1 MPPSLC
7 LALLLVALAAGQ
19 ALAADNRTRPM
30 DVTHTLTQTIGSLPD
45 AALLQRDEAAVAAL
59 PGQAA
64 LAGFQGVLIGAPRRV
79 DVRAGQA
86 LTALVLS
93 GRSSS
98 RSRQLPWLD
107 NAVLLAT
114 DVDRGQV
121 FTGPAFVP
129 DPSKSPPDQPVAARP
144 AEAAAEA
151 APPPSDGPPPP
162 EATSAGSAWLDVS
175 RTLGLPRRTMR
186 LALRLVYHDQV
197 SNTVL
202 VEQAGDGP
210 EAGATPMTEVQAVFE
225 RLAAAGQSAHRL
237 PLYVRNPATPN
248 APAAPGLAFVLG
260 RIGSPGA
267 ALPLHAA
274 LRVELSRPMTIDPAQ
289 VQGPAPAAFTRN
301 GPPRALVRASVLLL
315 RRNRNEPYL
324 IPVEFP
330 LWSERELRSGE
341 LVDAAFSID
350 LAALLPAA
358 ALEPGAQVYLLAG
371 RHLAGPVALQR

>member
-1 MPPSLC
+1 MPHSLC
-7 LALLLVALAAGQ
+7 HALLLVALAAGQ
-19 ALAADNRTRPM
+19 AWAADNRTRPM
-30 DVTHTLTQTIGSLPD
+30 DATHTLTQTIGALPD

-79 DVRAGQA
+79 DARAGQA

-93 GRSSS
+93 GRSAS
-98 RSRQLPWLD
+98 RSRQLPWRD
-107 NAVLLAT
+107 NAVLLAA

-121 FTGPAFVP
+121 FAGPAFVR
-129 DPSKSPPDQPVAARP
+129 DPSKAPPDQPVGARP
-144 AEAAAEA
+144 AEAATEA
-151 APPPSDGPPPP
+151 PAPSSDGPP
-162 EATSAGSAWLDVS
+162 EATSAGSAWLDVAG
-175 RTLGLPRRTMR
+175 TLGLPRQTMR

-210 EAGATPMTEVQAVFE
+210 EAGATPMAEVQAVFA
-225 RLAAAGQSAHRL
+225 RLAEAGQSAHRL
-237 PLYVRNPATPN
+237 PLYVRNPATPS
-248 APAAPGLAFVLG
+248 APTGPGLAFVLG
-260 RIGSPGA
+260 RIAPPGA

-274 LRVELSRPMTIDPAQ
+274 LRIELSRPMMIDPAR

-330 LWSERELRSGE
+330 LWSERELRAGD
-341 LVDAAFSID
+341 LVDAAFSVD